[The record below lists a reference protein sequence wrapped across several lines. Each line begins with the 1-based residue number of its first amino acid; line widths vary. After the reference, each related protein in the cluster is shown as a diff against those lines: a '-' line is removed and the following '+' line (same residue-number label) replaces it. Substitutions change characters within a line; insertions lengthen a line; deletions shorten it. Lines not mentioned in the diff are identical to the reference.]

1 MAWDHLPALN
11 AGLVFDRDEAA
22 VQAVLRR
29 AQALDEADWLRM
41 SQAGRRHVQQQ
52 LDPVK
57 LAERVWQAMTAAVPV
72 DEAKVLAEEPK

>member
-1 MAWDHLPALN
+1 
-11 AGLVFDRDEAA
+11 
-22 VQAVLRR
+22 
-29 AQALDEADWLRM
+29 M
-41 SQAGRRHVQQQ
+41 SQANQRHVQQQ